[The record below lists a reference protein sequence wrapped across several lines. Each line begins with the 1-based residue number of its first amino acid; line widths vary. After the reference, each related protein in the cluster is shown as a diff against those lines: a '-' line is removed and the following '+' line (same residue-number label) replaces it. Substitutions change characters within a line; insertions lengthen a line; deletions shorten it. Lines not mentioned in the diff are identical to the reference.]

1 MVRRPP
7 RSTLTDTHF
16 PYTTLVRSVAILQL
30 LERCIETS
38 DAVEKKLGVMSLGSI
53 PDTASLPEFDKE
65 EAALPPTQMVVDR
78 PQSSFADAFRRL
90 RTSIHFARPDQQS
103 TIIAVPSSLPGEGK
117 RSEERRVGQECVS
130 TCRSGWAPYP

>member
-1 MVRRPP
+1 MSFVFFFKQKTAYEMRI
-7 RSTLTDTHF
+7 SDWSSDVCSSDLGA
-16 PYTTLVRSVAILQL
+16 SAAAVAILQL
-30 LERCIETS
+30 LERGIETS

-78 PQSSFADAFRRL
+78 PQSSFAEAFRRL

-103 TIIAVPSSLPGEGK
+103 TIIAVTSSLPGEGDRK
-117 RSEERRVGQECVS
+117 S
-130 TCRSGWAPYP
+130 TRLNSSH